1 MASRSLLFEI
11 GCEEVP
17 AKMLARALAELP
29 AQATALFAKASLPHG
44 DVSAIGTPRRLALIV
59 HGLQDA
65 TAAVNEE
72 LVGPPVAIAFDA
84 AGAPTKAGLAF
95 ASKSGVAPEA
105 LRRGPATGPGAKKG
119 EFALAT
125 KVVAAKPTAELL
137 PALLAQLIGGIAW
150 PKSQRWG
157 WGEATFVRPL
167 QWLCALYGADV
178 VPVTYA
184 GVAAGRT
191 TRGHRFLANGDLV
204 LPDAAAYVGALR
216 AAFVI
221 VDGAERRQLVE
232 AELLR
237 AAGET
242 GSRLRP
248 DAALVDE
255 VVNLVEYPVAIAG
268 SFDPAFLE
276 VPAEI
281 IVTAM
286 RTHQR
291 YFALEAAD
299 GTLAPGFVTVAG
311 SITRTKEL
319 VKAGNQRVLAARLS
333 DARFFFTE
341 DRKKPDF
348 MRAWNE
354 RLGSVVFQ
362 AKLGDKAKTIGHKIE
377 RIARAT
383 AALAGV
389 VTCDVAAATTA
400 AQLCKADLASGVV
413 GEFPELQGV
422 MGMHYARRAG
432 ERDLVATAIAEHYLP
447 KGQGSGLPT
456 TVEGALVG
464 LADRMDTLVGCFATG
479 QVPTG
484 SADPYGLR
492 RAAIGVLS
500 ILLDRGPGG
509 AASVAGQGW
518 PLTLSTLVATAT
530 AAYGDTLAITT
541 VHQTAVIDF
550 LKTRLRGLLVEEG
563 LAAQDVDAALAVSAD
578 EPCDARARSRDLALV
593 PAAARAVFKR
603 VANSLDDAAAKGVAP
618 AATVEPA
625 LFVAEGNVEWKLH
638 RALEAQRPII
648 DVATRTH
655 SYRDLFQALVAVEPA
670 VTAFFDKGG
679 VMVMDPDERLR
690 GNRLALLTALIT
702 PFAQV
707 ADFRLLAQPAGGAA

>member
-1 MASRSLLFEI
+1 MASRTLLLEI

-29 AQATALFAKASLPHG
+29 GQAAALLAKASLPHG
-44 DVSAIGTPRRLALIV
+44 EITAVGTPRRLALVV
-59 HGLQDA
+59 HDLRDA
-65 TAAVNEE
+65 TAEVNEE

-84 AGAPTKAGLAF
+84 DGKPTKAGLAF

-125 KVVAAKPTAELL
+125 KVVPAKPTVELL
-137 PALLAQLIGGIAW
+137 PALLVQLIGGIAW

-157 WGEATFVRPL
+157 WGDATFVRPL

-178 VPVTYA
+178 VPVSYA
-184 GVAAGRT
+184 GISAGRAS
-191 TRGHRFLANGDLV
+191 RGHRFLSSGDVV
-204 LPDAAAYVGALR
+204 LPDATAYVGALR

-232 AELLR
+232 AELAR
-237 AAGET
+237 AASET
-242 GSRLRP
+242 GARLRP
-248 DAALVDE
+248 DAGLLDE
-255 VVNLVEYPVAIAG
+255 VVNLVEYPVAVAG

-311 SITRTKEL
+311 SITRTKAL
-319 VKAGNQRVLAARLS
+319 VKGGNERVLAARLS

-348 MRAWNE
+348 MLGWNE

-362 AKLGDKAKTIGHKIE
+362 AKLGDQAKTIGHKIA
-377 RIARAT
+377 RITRAT
-383 AALAGV
+383 AALAAAV
-389 VTCDVAAATTA
+389 PCDTAAATRA

-432 ERDLVATAIAEHYLP
+432 EGELVATAIAEHYLP
-447 KGQGSGLPT
+447 KGQGSGLPA

-464 LADRMDTLVGCFATG
+464 LADRLDTLVGCFATG
-479 QVPTG
+479 QTPTG

-509 AASVAGQGW
+509 PGFIAGKGW
-518 PLTLSTLVATAT
+518 PLSLSILVKNAAD
-530 AAYGDTLAITT
+530 AYGDSLAITAA
-541 VHQTAVIDF
+541 HQAAVLDF

-578 EPCDARARSRDLALV
+578 EPCDARARSRDLAMV

-603 VANSLDDAAAKGVAP
+603 VANSLEDAAAKGVAP
-618 AATVEPA
+618 AAAVDPA

-638 RALEAQRPII
+638 RALETQRPTIE
-648 DVATRTH
+648 VATRSH